1 MKERKWTQNIII
13 TKWRR
18 NRRTPVDDR
27 HTDSF
32 SMKREMMM
40 MFLNIM
46 WFPSDK
52 KHYLE
57 QMQRKKKRMKMMRK
71 KLHLV
76 KGLRRLLKMKRNL
89 MKKPS

>member
-18 NRRTPVDDR
+18 NRKTPVVDR
-27 HTDSF
+27 LTDSF
-32 SMKREMMM
+32 SMEREMMM
-40 MFLNIM
+40 MFLSIM

-57 QMQRKKKRMKMMRK
+57 QMQKKKRRMKKMRK
-71 KLHLV
+71 KLRLV